1 MDQTQTENE
10 PKMDDLT
17 NVNKTGESSPETS
30 EKLRKKNLNDS
41 ESNQDQ
47 QVLNPEI
54 SDSSIADA

>member
-1 MDQTQTENE
+1 
-10 PKMDDLT
+10 MDDPT